1 MKTAAMS
8 NFVHLHV
15 HSQYSILDGQA
26 SIQRLVDKAMAD
38 GQPGIAV
45 TDHGDMFGIKE
56 FYNYVKKQNGKKH
69 DKIKTLKKLAAGLD
83 KLLAECGDLA
93 AYLKQLKEELAV
105 LEGRKNDSPEDAEA
119 CAAAR
124 SRVDEVESMQKE
136 FGFDPAV
143 AQEKIAKLEAV
154 PDFKPI
160 IGCEVYVARR
170 RLQDKEGKQDQS
182 GYHLILL
189 AKNLKGYHNLIKI
202 VSKAWTDGFY
212 MRPRTDRT
220 EIEKYHEGL
229 ICCSACLAGEVPRAI
244 TAGDLEKAEESIRWH
259 KGVFGDDYYLE
270 LQLHKAT
277 VERANHEA
285 YPMQLEVNRHLRELS
300 AKYGVRMVCTNDVH
314 FVDED
319 NAEAHDRLICLSTGK
334 DLDDPKRMLYS
345 KQEWL
350 KTTAEMAA
358 IFGESDPEAMATTV
372 DICNQIEF
380 YSIDHAPIMPNF
392 EIPKEFGTEEEYRA
406 RITEQEL
413 YDEFTR
419 DENGNVVMSEEEGRK
434 KIEKL
439 GGYDKLYRIKFEADY
454 LAKLTME
461 GAHRRYGEHLTEEQQ
476 ERLKFELHIM
486 KTMGFPGYFLIVQD
500 FIRAAREELDVSV
513 GPGRGSAAGSAVAY
527 CLGITQI
534 DPIAYDLLF
543 ERFLNPDRISLP
555 DIDVDFDDDGRGRVL
570 NWVTQKY
577 GKEKVAHIITYGTM
591 ATKLS
596 IKDVARV
603 QKLML
608 SESDRLCK
616 LVPDK
621 TPEGKPVKSL
631 GQAIELVPELKA
643 AEQSDNPVLRDTIRY
658 AKMLEGNV
666 RNTGVHAC
674 GTIIC
679 RDDITDWV
687 PVSTADDKETGEKML
702 VTQYEGSVIEDTGLI
717 KMDFLG
723 LKTLSIIKDAV
734 ENIRQTKG
742 VKIDID
748 DFSIINDP
756 ATYKLYSEGRTVGTF
771 QFESA
776 GMQKYLREL
785 QPSTFEDLIAM
796 NALYRPG
803 PMDYIPDFI
812 ARKHGRSPI
821 VYDIPVMEKYLKDTY
836 GVTVYQEQ
844 VMLLSRLLANFTRGE
859 SDTLRK
865 AMGKKLKDKLDA
877 LKPKFIRGGQKNGHD
892 PKVLEKIWGDWEKF
906 ASYAFNKSHA
916 TCYSWVAYQTAY
928 LKANYPSE
936 YMAAV
941 LSRNLTNVEQLT
953 VYMNECK
960 RMGIRVLGS
969 DVNESMKTFSANAAG
984 DVRFGLAAIKGVG
997 EAAAE
1002 SIIAEREKNGRY
1014 KDIYDFMERL
1024 NFSVVNRKCL
1034 ENMAYAGAFDSI
1046 TEFHRGKFFG
1056 TDSRDTNGITFLEQ
1070 LMRYGQRY
1078 QAERDNAQQSLFGG
1092 DGHVDIQRPVLPTCT
1107 DWTQLETLGK
1117 EREMMGLYLSAHPLD
1132 EYKVLIDHMCK
1143 TQVTELEHPEALKG
1157 QEIAVAGMVVGV
1169 QNLVTRTNKPFGKFK
1184 LEDYNGTYE
1193 FALFGKDYET
1203 FRKFMFTDYFLFI
1216 RCKVQPRPYNDKEL
1230 EVKIVS
1236 IMQLS
1241 ELRDSIKEVTVQ
1253 LPVEEVTHELIGGL
1267 SERVRGSKG
1276 DTLLRVN
1283 VFDRNT
1289 QVVINLYS
1297 KSHRVTLSQSLV
1309 DYLDENRIN
1318 YSIA

>member
-1 MKTAAMS
+1 MTTPPD
-8 NFVHLHV
+8 FVHLHV

-26 SIQRLVDKAMAD
+26 SIQKLVDKAMRD
-38 GQPGIAV
+38 GQPGIAL
-45 TDHGDMFGIKE
+45 TDHGNMFGIKE
-56 FYNYVKKQNGKKH
+56 FYNYVKKVKGKYKAQAAEAEAR
-69 DKIKTLKKLAAGLD
+69 LAALVDGSQAPAD
-83 KLLAECGDLA
+83 PAEIARCRA
-93 AYLKQLKEELAV
+93 ELAD
-105 LEGRKNDSPEDAEA
+105 LKRK
-119 CAAAR
+119 AA
-124 SRVDEVESMQKE
+124 
-136 FGFDPAV
+136 
-143 AQEKIAKLEAV
+143 
-154 PDFKPI
+154 FKPI
-160 IGCEVYVARR
+160 IGSEVYVARR
-170 RLQDKEGKQDQS
+170 RMQDKEGKPDQS

-202 VSKAWTDGFY
+202 VSKAWTEGFY
-212 MRPRTDRT
+212 MRPRTDRV
-220 EIEKYHEGL
+220 ELEKYHEGL

-244 TAGDLEKAEESIRWH
+244 TADDMQKAEEAILWH
-259 KGVFGDDYYLE
+259 KKLFGDDYYLE

-285 YPMQLEVNRHLRELS
+285 YPMQLKVNEHLRRLA
-300 AKYGVRMVCTNDVH
+300 AKHGVRLVCTNDVH

-350 KTTAEMAA
+350 KTREEMAA
-358 IFGESDPEAMATTV
+358 IFGDVPEAMATTV
-372 DICNQIEF
+372 EICEQVET
-380 YSIDHAPIMPNF
+380 YSIDHSPIMPTF
-392 EIPKEFGTEEEYRA
+392 EIPAEFGTEEGYRL
-406 RITEQEL
+406 RFSEKDL
-413 YDEFTR
+413 FDEFTQ
-419 DENGNVVMSEEEGRK
+419 DENGNVVLSEEEARK

-439 GGYDKLYRIKFEADY
+439 GGYDKLYRIKLEADY
-454 LAKLTME
+454 LRKLTMD
-461 GAHRRYGEHLTEEQQ
+461 GARKRYGEQLTDEQQ
-476 ERLKFELHIM
+476 ERLNFELHIM

-591 ATKLS
+591 ATKMA

-603 QKLML
+603 QKLL
-608 SESDRLCK
+608 LAESDRLCK

-621 TPEGKPVKSL
+621 IPDKKLNLPN
-631 GQAIELVPELKA
+631 AIEYVPELKA
-643 AEQSDNPVLRDTIRY
+643 AAESDNPVLRDTMRY
-658 AKMLEGNV
+658 AQMLEGNV
-666 RNTGVHAC
+666 RGTGVHAC

-687 PVSTADDKETGEKML
+687 PVSTADDKETGQKML

-734 ENIRQTKG
+734 ENIRLTTG
-742 VKIDID
+742 RKIDID
-748 DFSIINDP
+748 DFSIIDDP
-756 ATYKLYSEGRTVGTF
+756 ATYKLFCEGRTVGTF
-771 QFESA
+771 QFESP

-877 LKPKFIRGGQKNGHD
+877 LKPKFIKGGQANGHD

-916 TCYSWVAYQTAY
+916 TCYSWVAFQTAY

-953 VYMNECK
+953 IYMKECK
-960 RMGIRVLGS
+960 RMGINVLGP
-969 DVNESMKTFSANAAG
+969 DINESMLQFSANKQG

-997 EAAAE
+997 EAAVE
-1002 SIIAEREKNGRY
+1002 SIIAERTKNGRF
-1014 KDIYDFMERL
+1014 KDIYDFIERVDYSL
-1024 NFSVVNRKCL
+1024 VNRKCL
-1034 ENMAYAGAFDSI
+1034 ENIAYAGGYDSI
-1046 TEFHRGKFFG
+1046 SGFSRCKFFG
-1056 TDSRDTNGITFLEQ
+1056 VDQRDNNGVTYIEQ

-1078 QAERDNAQQSLFGG
+1078 QSEKNNAQQSLFGG
-1092 DGHVDIQRPVLPTCT
+1092 DTGTTDITPPVIPACAE
-1107 DWTQLETLGK
+1107 WSQLEKLNK
-1117 EREMMGLYLSAHPLD
+1117 EREVIGLYLSAHPLD
-1132 EYKVLIDHMCK
+1132 DYKVIIRNMCK
-1143 TQVTELEHPEALKG
+1143 TQVGDLDHLDELKG
-1157 QEIAVAGMVVGV
+1157 KEIAVAGMVVAV
-1169 QNLVTRTNKPFGKFK
+1169 QNLTTKTGKPWGKFK
-1184 LEDYNGTYE
+1184 LEDYNGTHE
-1193 FALFGKDYET
+1193 FALFGKDYEN
-1203 FRKFMFTDYFLFI
+1203 FRKYLFSDYFLFI
-1216 RCKVQPRPYNDKEL
+1216 RGRVQPRPYNDQEL
-1230 EVKIVS
+1230 EFRITS
-1236 IMQLS
+1236 MMQLS
-1241 ELRDSIKEVTVQ
+1241 ELQEAVKEVHVQ
-1253 LPVEEVTHELIGGL
+1253 LAVEEITRDLIARMGR
-1267 SERVRGSKG
+1267 SVKEAKG
-1276 DTLLRVN
+1276 NTLLRLN
-1283 VFDRNT
+1283 VYDRQA
-1289 QVVINLYS
+1289 QVSLNLFS
-1297 KSHRVTLSQSLV
+1297 KSYKVSLTQGLV
-1309 DYLDENRIN
+1309 SFFEDNDIKYTVI
-1318 YSIA
+1318 